1 MSYSQIPKR
10 IRSVI
15 VPTGADQHGSVLIIA
30 LLALV
35 VLSVLGLAFM
45 TISKTESDISYND
58 RDSGKAL
65 YIADAGLER
74 FKRDLR
80 YDVTYLVTG
89 ALNTSISDQYL
100 ASPAPSG
107 DGTLGP
113 DTTGQYVKSTA
124 PVKRYYDMGAALYD
138 FGSTEFPTA
147 SNWNSV
153 SPVSV
158 YLQTTLNGGNYT
170 LKLAKNDKD
179 AIFALST
186 GSVGSRVARTLE
198 VKYEVKSLSV
208 WDNAIFGG
216 TGASGAIINGNCT
229 IAGSVHI
236 LGTGLTATDTAMD
249 LGGGATILNQYTGIS
264 STLNNVLVLNAL
276 AIAALPGKLRTE
288 LRVKR
293 GLTSINSGASGVG
306 ESTCKVKGVYT
317 NDGFSGSQP
326 GNVYSDNG
334 KNQKYDLPADLD
346 IPFPMPDTANPPLS
360 TALDITASLPLSG
373 GVYKLNADTPNFS
386 LSSGANSISWNQAAG
401 TLTLSGV
408 FKVNGNLDL
417 AKKNAFIYYNGKGT
431 LWATGNV
438 VIHDCV
444 FPATASSFPTTNA
457 IGVIAGNDIEI
468 CTGAGESAARLA
480 GAFYAV
486 NRIISAKQTQT
497 AGTWVSN
504 YFDLGSQVP
513 SVYQVPSLHKNL
525 PPGMPGGDPYF
536 FIKTVYWKEIT

>member
-1 MSYSQIPKR
+1 MRYKQIPKK
-10 IRSVI
+10 IESVFL
-15 VPTGADQHGSVLIIA
+15 PTGANQRGAMLVIA

-35 VLSVLGLAFM
+35 VLSVLGLAFL

-58 RDSGKAL
+58 RNSGKAL

-80 YDVTYLVTG
+80 YQVTYPG
-89 ALNTSISDQYL
+89 SDTTWRYL
-100 ASPAPSG
+100 ASPAPAG
-107 DGTLGP
+107 DGTSGP
-113 DTTGQYVKSTA
+113 DATGAYVKSTA
-124 PVKRYYDMGAALYD
+124 PVKRYYDLSAPL
-138 FGSTEFPTA
+138 GSTFADLTA
-147 SNWNSV
+147 YS
-153 SPVSV
+153 
-158 YLQTTLNGGNYT
+158 QTTLNGGSYA
-170 LKLAKNDKD
+170 LKAKKD
-179 AIFALST
+179 AYDDLIVQSVGT
-186 GSVGSRVARTLE
+186 VGSRVARTLE
-198 VKYEVKSLSV
+198 VKYEAKSLSV

-229 IAGSVHI
+229 IAGSVHV

-249 LGGGATILNQYTGIS
+249 LGGGATILNEYTGIS
-264 STLNNVLVLNAL
+264 STLNNLLVQNAL
-276 AIAALPGKLRTE
+276 AIDALPGKLRTE
-288 LRVKR
+288 FRVKR
-293 GLTSINSGASGVG
+293 GLTSINSGTSGVG

-334 KNQKYDLPADLD
+334 KNQKYDLPADLN

-360 TALDITASLPLSG
+360 TALDITASLPVTG

-386 LSSGANSISWNQAAG
+386 LSSGANSISWDQATG
-401 TLTLSGV
+401 TLTFSGV
-408 FKVNGNLDL
+408 LKVSGNLDL
-417 AKKNAFIYYNGKGT
+417 AKKNVFMYYNGKGT

-438 VIHDCV
+438 YIHDCV
-444 FPATASSFPTTNA
+444 LPATASSFPTSNV

-468 CTGAGESAARLA
+468 CTGAGESAARLT

-486 NRIISAKQTQT
+486 NTIRSAKQTQT

-513 SVYQVPSLHKNL
+513 RIYQVPLLGRNL

-536 FIKTVYWKEIT
+536 FIKTVYWREIT